1 VDGRTIPA
9 RTFVCPVSGSA
20 NRDPLRWGPDADRLR
35 VDRPDAREHVSFGGG
50 VRHCLG
56 AALARLEAR
65 VFFAALA
72 TRFRAIEPAA
82 EPRRNGLINLRGL
95 ATLPLT
101 VRTVP

>member
-1 VDGRTIPA
+1 
-9 RTFVCPVSGSA
+9 
-20 NRDPLRWGPDADRLR
+20 
-35 VDRPDAREHVSFGGG
+35 
-50 VRHCLG
+50 
-56 AALARLEAR
+56 LARLEAR